1 MLTVSLFS
9 SQMWPNDHVRNARVS
24 DYCGYHNGLVFSSVN
39 TLDGTQIVSRGLLT
53 NSYNLSC
60 LSPLIQNISAMNTTL
75 CLHYTSNPIKSSTM
89 ASVVSTSSESL
100 YSLIIVSPSQASQFS
115 SIDLSNSFLLNS
127 ITETLPNFPGANS
140 LFPVSSISLSS
151 SFMSS
156 SILNFVNISPS
167 SVSPAVSSESA
178 NAVNSKSNS
187 IILSDV
193 DGTNMDI
200 SLTLPS
206 QLANT
211 LPLES
216 PQLSTVYEAFTAMD
230 TLLSRLELISS
241 PKEYKTTNLQMSL
254 MTYPSQPS
262 VTVISHTDAVPT
274 TELPDQNYI
283 EEIQKNVIRIVSIQ
297 IRLFLNLV
305 TLNI

>member
-1 MLTVSLFS
+1 
-9 SQMWPNDHVRNARVS
+9 
-24 DYCGYHNGLVFSSVN
+24 
-39 TLDGTQIVSRGLLT
+39 
-53 NSYNLSC
+53 
-60 LSPLIQNISAMNTTL
+60 
-75 CLHYTSNPIKSSTM
+75 
-89 ASVVSTSSESL
+89 
-100 YSLIIVSPSQASQFS
+100 
-115 SIDLSNSFLLNS
+115 
-127 ITETLPNFPGANS
+127 
-140 LFPVSSISLSS
+140 
-151 SFMSS
+151 MSS

-178 NAVNSKSNS
+178 NVVNSKSNS
-187 IILSDV
+187 IILSGV

-241 PKEYKTTNLQMSL
+241 PKEYNTTNLQMSL
-254 MTYPSQPS
+254 MTYLSQR
-262 VTVISHTDAVPT
+262 

-283 EEIQKNVIRIVSIQ
+283 EEIQKNIIRIVSIQ
-297 IRLFLNLV
+297 IRQFLNLV